1 MAMLKKWLLTSLMAV
16 TLVFVSFANTVHITF
31 AEGNTAKLAIIGESQ
46 KGIMLCP
53 KEEQIKDGE
62 TALSLLQKVM
72 GDKVE
77 SETMSFGTYVKG
89 IDGLM
94 AGATSAWLYDVNDQS
109 AEVGADSY
117 KLKSGDVVVFRF
129 VSDWSNISQETLK
142 ETLDKFGT
150 CKTEEPDGGKP
161 EEPKSEGQD
170 DKTPDGK
177 NQGDQDGKTPDGKNQ
192 GDQDGKTPD
201 GKNQGDQDGKT
212 PDGKNQGDQD
222 GKTPDGKNQGD
233 QDGKTPDGKNQGDQ
247 DGKTPDGK
255 NQGDQDGKTLD
266 GENQGDQDSKKPEQP
281 KQENVQIP
289 AKQLEEAISKTS
301 EKMLQDGIESDWVAV
316 ALSRSGKNVPIEAK
330 LNYVKSVTEK
340 VEKRIN
346 RFSATDLARTI
357 IMMNAMSADPKN
369 VGGHNLVQKLYESD
383 KVNSV
388 TGYAFALLAFDTK
401 KYEIP
406 VESKW
411 NRVALVEAL
420 LNNQHTDGGWTYNS
434 SGSKDSASSVDVTG
448 MVLSALAPYQER
460 SDVKPAIQK
469 AVAYLYNEQLKNGGF
484 SADGQENS
492 NSTAQAIIG
501 LSLVK
506 DVDQNRLHK
515 AMQNLLS
522 YQLSNGEFKWL
533 PSDQNGN
540 GMATEQALLALLQ
553 FKEMGKSI
561 YDWSNVDAGNVIKPK
576 PIEEP
581 EKVVEPENN
590 VVEKEVTEEPKEQ
603 KQVQQETKDENLKV
617 VVDNEPVKNKKI
629 GNGNSLPKTGASSH
643 GAATEV
649 GMGVLCIAS
658 AYVLWRRK
666 AA

>member
-77 SETMSFGTYVKG
+77 AETMSFGTYVKG

-94 AGATSAWLYDVNDQS
+94 AGATSGWLYDVNDKS

-129 VSDWSNISQETLK
+129 VSDWNNMSQETLQQ
-142 ETLDKFGT
+142 TLDKFGT
-150 CKTEEPDGGKP
+150 CKTVEEPKTDDPKQEKP
-161 EEPKSEGQD
+161 EEPKTD
-170 DKTPDGK
+170 DPKQEKPEEPKTDDPK
-177 NQGDQDGKTPDGKNQ
+177 QEKPEEPKTDDPKQ
-192 GDQDGKTPD
+192 EKPEEPKTDDP
-201 GKNQGDQDGKT
+201 KQ
-212 PDGKNQGDQD
+212 
-222 GKTPDGKNQGD
+222 
-233 QDGKTPDGKNQGDQ
+233 
-247 DGKTPDGK
+247 
-255 NQGDQDGKTLD
+255 
-266 GENQGDQDSKKPEQP
+266 EKPEQP
-281 KQENVQIP
+281 KQENIQIP
-289 AKQLEEAISKTS
+289 VAQVNDAISKTS
-301 EKMLQDGIESDWVAV
+301 EKMLQDGIESDWVALG
-316 ALSRSGKNVPIEAK
+316 LSRSGKNIPIEAK
-330 LNYVKSVTEK
+330 LNYVKAVTEK
-340 VEKRIN
+340 VEKRVN

-357 IMMNAMSADPKN
+357 IMMNAMNADPKM
-369 VGGHNLVQKLYESD
+369 VGEHNLVQKLYESD

-388 TGYAFALLAFDTK
+388 TGYTFALLAFDTK

-406 VESKW
+406 VDSKW
-411 NRVALVEAL
+411 NRVALVDAL
-420 LNNQHTDGGWTYNS
+420 LNAQHTDGGWTYDS
-434 SGSKDSASSVDVTG
+434 ASSKDSASSVDVTG
-448 MVLSALAPYQER
+448 MVLSALAPYQDR
-460 SDVKPAIQK
+460 ADVKPAVQK
-469 AVAYLYNEQLKNGGF
+469 AVAYLYNEQLENGGF

-492 NSTAQAIIG
+492 NSAAQAIIG

-515 AMQNLLS
+515 AVQNLLS
-522 YQLSNGEFKWL
+522 YQLPNGEFKWL
-533 PSDQNGN
+533 PGDQTGS

-553 FKEMGKSI
+553 FRDLGKSI
-561 YDWSNVDAGNVIKPK
+561 YDWSTESVTEINPKPNVDSENV
-576 PIEEP
+576 
-581 EKVVEPENN
+581 
-590 VVEKEVTEEPKEQ
+590 VVEKEVTEQPEEQ
-603 KQVQQETKDENLKV
+603 KQVQQETKDDTLKV
-617 VVDNEPVKNKKI
+617 VVDNELVKNKKS
-629 GNGNSLPKTGASSH
+629 GNGSTLPKTGASSH
-643 GAATEV
+643 SAATEV

>member
-77 SETMSFGTYVKG
+77 SETMSFGTYVKE

-94 AGATSAWLYDVNDQS
+94 AGATSAWLYDVNDKS

-150 CKTEEPDGGKP
+150 CKTEEPNGGKP
-161 EEPKSEGQD
+161 EEPKTD
-170 DKTPDGK
+170 DPKQEKPEEPKTDDPKQEKPEEPKTNDPKQEKPEEPKTDGSKQEKPDGT
-177 NQGDQDGKTPDGKNQ
+177 KTND
-192 GDQDGKTPD
+192 
-201 GKNQGDQDGKT
+201 
-212 PDGKNQGDQD
+212 
-222 GKTPDGKNQGD
+222 
-233 QDGKTPDGKNQGDQ
+233 
-247 DGKTPDGK
+247 
-255 NQGDQDGKTLD
+255 
-266 GENQGDQDSKKPEQP
+266 EKPEQP
-281 KQENVQIP
+281 KQENIQNP
-289 AKQLEEAISKTS
+289 SAQLNEAISKTS
-301 EKMLQDGIESDWVAV
+301 DKMLQDGIESDWVAV

-469 AVAYLYNEQLKNGGF
+469 AVAYLYNEQLQNGGF

-590 VVEKEVTEEPKEQ
+590 VVEKEVIEEPKEQ

-643 GAATEV
+643 SAATEV

>member
-77 SETMSFGTYVKG
+77 AETMSFGTYVKG

-94 AGATSAWLYDVNDQS
+94 AGATSGWLYDVNDKS

-129 VSDWSNISQETLK
+129 VSDWNNMSQETLQQ
-142 ETLDKFGT
+142 TLDKFGT
-150 CKTEEPDGGKP
+150 CKTVEEPKTDDPKQEKP
-161 EEPKSEGQD
+161 EEPKTD
-170 DKTPDGK
+170 DPKQEKPEEPKTDDPK
-177 NQGDQDGKTPDGKNQ
+177 QEKPEEPKTDDPKQ
-192 GDQDGKTPD
+192 
-201 GKNQGDQDGKT
+201 
-212 PDGKNQGDQD
+212 
-222 GKTPDGKNQGD
+222 
-233 QDGKTPDGKNQGDQ
+233 
-247 DGKTPDGK
+247 
-255 NQGDQDGKTLD
+255 
-266 GENQGDQDSKKPEQP
+266 EKPEQP
-281 KQENVQIP
+281 KQENIQIP
-289 AKQLEEAISKTS
+289 VAQVNDAISKTS
-301 EKMLQDGIESDWVAV
+301 EKMLQDGIESDWVALG
-316 ALSRSGKNVPIEAK
+316 LSRSGKNIPIEAK
-330 LNYVKSVTEK
+330 LNYVKTVTEK
-340 VEKRIN
+340 VEKRVN

-357 IMMNAMSADPKN
+357 IMMNAMNADPKM
-369 VGGHNLVQKLYESD
+369 VGEHNLVQKLYESD

-388 TGYAFALLAFDTK
+388 TGYTFALLAFDTK

-406 VESKW
+406 VDSKW
-411 NRVALVEAL
+411 NRVALVDAL
-420 LNNQHTDGGWTYNS
+420 LNAQHTDGGWTYDS
-434 SGSKDSASSVDVTG
+434 ASSKDSASSVDVTG
-448 MVLSALAPYQER
+448 MVLSALAPYQDR
-460 SDVKPAIQK
+460 ADVKPAVQK
-469 AVAYLYNEQLKNGGF
+469 AVAYLYNEQLENGGF

-492 NSTAQAIIG
+492 NSAAQAIIG

-515 AMQNLLS
+515 AVQNLLS
-522 YQLSNGEFKWL
+522 YQLPNGEFKWL
-533 PSDQNGN
+533 PGDQTGS

-553 FKEMGKSI
+553 FRDLGKSI
-561 YDWSNVDAGNVIKPK
+561 YDWSTESVTEINPKPNVDSENV
-576 PIEEP
+576 
-581 EKVVEPENN
+581 
-590 VVEKEVTEEPKEQ
+590 VVEKEVTEQPEEQ
-603 KQVQQETKDENLKV
+603 KQVQQETKDDTLKV
-617 VVDNEPVKNKKI
+617 VVDNEPVKNKKS
-629 GNGNSLPKTGASSH
+629 GNGSTLPKTGASSH
-643 GAATEV
+643 SAATEV

>member
-31 AEGNTAKLAIIGESQ
+31 AEENTAKLAIIGESQ

-94 AGATSAWLYDVNDQS
+94 AGATSGWTYDVNDTS
-109 AEVGADSY
+109 AQVGADSY
-117 KLKSGDVVVFRF
+117 KLESGDVVVFRF
-129 VSDWSNISQETLK
+129 VSDWSNMSQETLK

-150 CKTEEPDGGKP
+150 CKTEEPKTDDPKQEKP
-161 EEPKSEGQD
+161 EEPKTD
-170 DKTPDGK
+170 DPKQEKPEQPKTDNPKQEKPEEPKTDGSK
-177 NQGDQDGKTPDGKNQ
+177 QEKTDGTKTND
-192 GDQDGKTPD
+192 
-201 GKNQGDQDGKT
+201 
-212 PDGKNQGDQD
+212 
-222 GKTPDGKNQGD
+222 
-233 QDGKTPDGKNQGDQ
+233 
-247 DGKTPDGK
+247 
-255 NQGDQDGKTLD
+255 
-266 GENQGDQDSKKPEQP
+266 EKPEQP
-281 KQENVQIP
+281 KQENIQDP
-289 AKQLEEAISKTS
+289 SAQLNEAISKTS
-301 EKMLQDGIESDWVAV
+301 DKMLQDGIESDWVAV

-469 AVAYLYNEQLKNGGF
+469 AVAYLYNEQLQNGGF

-561 YDWSNVDAGNVIKPK
+561 YDWSNVDDGNVIKPK

-581 EKVVEPENN
+581 EKVVEQENN
-590 VVEKEVTEEPKEQ
+590 VVEKEVIEEPKEQ

-643 GAATEV
+643 SAATEV
-649 GMGVLCIAS
+649 SMGVLCIAS

>member
-77 SETMSFGTYVKG
+77 SETMSFGTYVKE

-94 AGATSAWLYDVNDQS
+94 AGATSAWLYDVNDKS

-150 CKTEEPDGGKP
+150 CKTEEPNGGKP
-161 EEPKSEGQD
+161 EEPKTD
-170 DKTPDGK
+170 DPKQEKPEEPKTDDPKQEKPEEPKTNDPKQEKPEEPKTDGSKQEKPDGT
-177 NQGDQDGKTPDGKNQ
+177 KTND
-192 GDQDGKTPD
+192 
-201 GKNQGDQDGKT
+201 
-212 PDGKNQGDQD
+212 
-222 GKTPDGKNQGD
+222 
-233 QDGKTPDGKNQGDQ
+233 
-247 DGKTPDGK
+247 
-255 NQGDQDGKTLD
+255 
-266 GENQGDQDSKKPEQP
+266 EKPEQP
-281 KQENVQIP
+281 KQENIQNP
-289 AKQLEEAISKTS
+289 SAQLNEAISKTS
-301 EKMLQDGIESDWVAV
+301 DKMLQDGIESDWVAV

-469 AVAYLYNEQLKNGGF
+469 AVAYLYNEQLQNGGF

-590 VVEKEVTEEPKEQ
+590 VVEKEVIEEPKEQ

>member
-150 CKTEEPDGGKP
+150 CKTEEPKPEGENGKP
-161 EEPKSEGQD
+161 TVEPKPE
-170 DKTPDGK
+170 
-177 NQGDQDGKTPDGKNQ
+177 
-192 GDQDGKTPD
+192 
-201 GKNQGDQDGKT
+201 
-212 PDGKNQGDQD
+212 
-222 GKTPDGKNQGD
+222 
-233 QDGKTPDGKNQGDQ
+233 
-247 DGKTPDGK
+247 
-255 NQGDQDGKTLD
+255 
-266 GENQGDQDSKKPEQP
+266 GENGKPTVEPKPEGENGKPTVEPKPEGENGKKPEQP

-301 EKMLQDGIESDWVAV
+301 DKMLQDGIESDWVAV

-357 IMMNAMSADPKN
+357 IMMNAISADPKN

-469 AVAYLYNEQLKNGGF
+469 AVAYLYNEQLQNGGF

-561 YDWSNVDAGNVIKPK
+561 YDWSNVDAGDVIKPK

-581 EKVVEPENN
+581 EKVVETENN
-590 VVEKEVTEEPKEQ
+590 VVEKEVIEEPKEQ
-603 KQVQQETKDENLKV
+603 NQVQQETKDENLKV

-643 GAATEV
+643 SAATEV

>member
-16 TLVFVSFANTVHITF
+16 ILVFVSFANTVHITF
-31 AEGNTAKLAIIGESQ
+31 AEGNTAKLAIVGESQ
-46 KGIMLCP
+46 NGIMLCP

-77 SETMSFGTYVKG
+77 AETMSFGTYVKG

-94 AGATSAWLYDVNDQS
+94 AGATSGWLYDVNDKS

-129 VSDWSNISQETLK
+129 VSDWSNMSQETLQQ
-142 ETLDKFGT
+142 TLDKFGT
-150 CKTEEPDGGKP
+150 CKTVEEPKTDDPKQEKP
-161 EEPKSEGQD
+161 EEPKTD
-170 DKTPDGK
+170 DPK
-177 NQGDQDGKTPDGKNQ
+177 Q
-192 GDQDGKTPD
+192 
-201 GKNQGDQDGKT
+201 
-212 PDGKNQGDQD
+212 
-222 GKTPDGKNQGD
+222 
-233 QDGKTPDGKNQGDQ
+233 
-247 DGKTPDGK
+247 
-255 NQGDQDGKTLD
+255 
-266 GENQGDQDSKKPEQP
+266 EKPEEPKTDDPKQEKPEEPKTDDPKQEKPEEPKTDDPKQEKPEEPKTDDP
-281 KQENVQIP
+281 KQENPDGTKTPEKPKQENIQVP
-289 AKQLEEAISKTS
+289 AAQVNEAISKTS
-301 EKMLQDGIESDWVAV
+301 EKMLQDGIESDWVALG
-316 ALSRSGKNVPIEAK
+316 LSRSGKNVPIEAQ
-330 LNYVKSVTEK
+330 LNYVKAVTEK

-357 IMMNAMSADPKN
+357 IMMNAMSADPKK

-388 TGYAFALLAFDTK
+388 TGYTFALLAFDTN

-406 VESKW
+406 VEAKW
-411 NRVALVEAL
+411 NRVALVDAI
-420 LNNQHTDGGWTYNS
+420 LNTQHTDGGWTYTS

-448 MVLSALAPYQER
+448 MVLSALAPYQDR
-460 SDVKPAIQK
+460 SDVKPAVQK
-469 AVAYLYNEQLKNGGF
+469 AVAYLYTEQLKNGGF

-515 AMQNLLS
+515 AVQSLLS
-522 YQLSNGEFKWL
+522 YQLPNGEFKWL

-540 GMATEQALLALLQ
+540 GMATEQALLALVQ
-553 FKEMGKSI
+553 FKEIGKSI
-561 YDWSNVDAGNVIKPK
+561 YDWSNVGDDEVIKPK

-581 EKVVEPENN
+581 ENKVI
-590 VVEKEVTEEPKEQ
+590 EKEITEEPKEQ
-603 KQVQQETKDENLKV
+603 KQIQQETKDEDVKV
-617 VVDNEPVKNKKI
+617 VVDNKPVKNE
-629 GNGNSLPKTGASSH
+629 NMLPKTGASSH
-643 GAATEV
+643 STATEV

>member
-31 AEGNTAKLAIIGESQ
+31 AEENTAKLAIIGESQ

-94 AGATSAWLYDVNDQS
+94 AGATSAWLYDVNDKS

-150 CKTEEPDGGKP
+150 CKTEEPNGGKT
-161 EEPKSEGQD
+161 EEPEPEGENGKPTVDPKPEDENGKPTVDPKPEGENGKPTVDPKPEGENGKPTVDPKPEGQD
-170 DKTPDGK
+170 DK
-177 NQGDQDGKTPDGKNQ
+177 KT
-192 GDQDGKTPD
+192 
-201 GKNQGDQDGKT
+201 
-212 PDGKNQGDQD
+212 
-222 GKTPDGKNQGD
+222 
-233 QDGKTPDGKNQGDQ
+233 
-247 DGKTPDGK
+247 
-255 NQGDQDGKTLD
+255 
-266 GENQGDQDSKKPEQP
+266 EQP
-281 KQENVQIP
+281 QHENIQVP
-289 AKQLEEAISKTS
+289 SAQLNEAISKTS
-301 EKMLQDGIESDWVAV
+301 DKMLQDGIESDWVAV

-346 RFSATDLARTI
+346 RFSAKDLARTI

-469 AVAYLYNEQLKNGGF
+469 AVAYLYNEQLQNGGF

-561 YDWSNVDAGNVIKPK
+561 YDWSNVDAGDVIKPK

-603 KQVQQETKDENLKV
+603 DQVQQETKDENLKV

-643 GAATEV
+643 SAATEV

>member
-170 DKTPDGK
+170 D
-177 NQGDQDGKTPDGKNQ
+177 
-192 GDQDGKTPD
+192 
-201 GKNQGDQDGKT
+201 
-212 PDGKNQGDQD
+212 
-222 GKTPDGKNQGD
+222 KTPDGKNQGD

>member
-31 AEGNTAKLAIIGESQ
+31 AEENTAKLAIIGESQ

-94 AGATSAWLYDVNDQS
+94 AGATSAWLYDVNDKS

-150 CKTEEPDGGKP
+150 CKTEEPNGGKT
-161 EEPKSEGQD
+161 EEPKSKGQD
-170 DKTPDGK
+170 GKTPDEK
-177 NQGDQDGKTPDGKNQ
+177 NQGDQDGKTPDE
-192 GDQDGKTPD
+192 
-201 GKNQGDQDGKT
+201 
-212 PDGKNQGDQD
+212 
-222 GKTPDGKNQGD
+222 
-233 QDGKTPDGKNQGDQ
+233 
-247 DGKTPDGK
+247 K

-266 GENQGDQDSKKPEQP
+266 GKNQGDQDDKTLDGKNQGDQDGKKPEQP
-281 KQENVQIP
+281 QQENIQVP
-289 AKQLEEAISKTS
+289 SAQLNEAISKTS
-301 EKMLQDGIESDWVAV
+301 DKMLQDGIESDWVAV

-469 AVAYLYNEQLKNGGF
+469 AVAYLYNEQLQNGGF

-561 YDWSNVDAGNVIKPK
+561 YDWSNVDAGDVIKPK

-643 GAATEV
+643 SPATEV

>member
-170 DKTPDGK
+170 D
-177 NQGDQDGKTPDGKNQ
+177 
-192 GDQDGKTPD
+192 
-201 GKNQGDQDGKT
+201 KT

-469 AVAYLYNEQLKNGGF
+469 AVAYLYNEQLQNGGF

-506 DVDQNRLHK
+506 DVDQNRLHE

-576 PIEEP
+576 PIEDP

>member
-94 AGATSAWLYDVNDQS
+94 AGATSGWTYDVNDTS
-109 AEVGADSY
+109 AQVGADSY
-117 KLKSGDVVVFRF
+117 KLESGDVVVFRF
-129 VSDWSNISQETLK
+129 VSDWSNMSQETLK

-150 CKTEEPDGGKP
+150 CKTEEPKP
-161 EEPKSEGQD
+161 EG
-170 DKTPDGK
+170 
-177 NQGDQDGKTPDGKNQ
+177 QDGKTPDGKNQ

-222 GKTPDGKNQGD
+222 GEKPDGKNQGDQDSKTPDEKNQGD
-233 QDGKTPDGKNQGDQ
+233 QDGKTPDGK
-247 DGKTPDGK
+247 
-255 NQGDQDGKTLD
+255 
-266 GENQGDQDSKKPEQP
+266 KPEQP
-281 KQENVQIP
+281 QQENIQVP
-289 AKQLEEAISKTS
+289 SAQLNEAISKTS
-301 EKMLQDGIESDWVAV
+301 DKMLQDGIESDWVAV

-469 AVAYLYNEQLKNGGF
+469 AVAYLYNEQLQNGGF

-561 YDWSNVDAGNVIKPK
+561 YDWSNVDAGDVIKPK

-603 KQVQQETKDENLKV
+603 NQVQQETKDENLKV

-643 GAATEV
+643 SAATEV

>member
-150 CKTEEPDGGKP
+150 CKTEEPKPEGENGKP
-161 EEPKSEGQD
+161 TVEPKPE
-170 DKTPDGK
+170 
-177 NQGDQDGKTPDGKNQ
+177 
-192 GDQDGKTPD
+192 
-201 GKNQGDQDGKT
+201 
-212 PDGKNQGDQD
+212 
-222 GKTPDGKNQGD
+222 
-233 QDGKTPDGKNQGDQ
+233 
-247 DGKTPDGK
+247 
-255 NQGDQDGKTLD
+255 
-266 GENQGDQDSKKPEQP
+266 GENGKPTVEPKPEGENGKPTVEPKPEGENGKPTVEPKPEGENGKPTVEPKPEGENGKKPEQP

-301 EKMLQDGIESDWVAV
+301 DKMLQDGIESDWVAV

-340 VEKRIN
+340 VEKRSN

-469 AVAYLYNEQLKNGGF
+469 AVAYLYNEQLQNGGF

-561 YDWSNVDAGNVIKPK
+561 YDWSNVDAGDVIKPK

-603 KQVQQETKDENLKV
+603 NQVQQETKDENLKV

-643 GAATEV
+643 SAATEV

-666 AA
+666 VA

>member
-94 AGATSAWLYDVNDQS
+94 AGATSAWLYDVNDKS

-150 CKTEEPDGGKP
+150 CKTEEPKPEGENGKP
-161 EEPKSEGQD
+161 TVEPKPE
-170 DKTPDGK
+170 
-177 NQGDQDGKTPDGKNQ
+177 
-192 GDQDGKTPD
+192 
-201 GKNQGDQDGKT
+201 
-212 PDGKNQGDQD
+212 
-222 GKTPDGKNQGD
+222 
-233 QDGKTPDGKNQGDQ
+233 
-247 DGKTPDGK
+247 
-255 NQGDQDGKTLD
+255 
-266 GENQGDQDSKKPEQP
+266 GENGKPTVEPKPEGENGKPKVDPKPEGENGKKPEQP

-301 EKMLQDGIESDWVAV
+301 DKMLQDGIESDWVAV

-469 AVAYLYNEQLKNGGF
+469 AVAYLYNEQLQNGGF

-540 GMATEQALLALLQ
+540 GMPTEQALLALLQ

-561 YDWSNVDAGNVIKPK
+561 YDWSNVDAGDVIKPK

-643 GAATEV
+643 SAATEV

>member
-77 SETMSFGTYVKG
+77 AETMSFGTYVKG

-94 AGATSAWLYDVNDQS
+94 AGATSGWLYDVNDQS

-129 VSDWSNISQETLK
+129 VSDWNNMSQETLQQ
-142 ETLDKFGT
+142 TLDKFGT
-150 CKTEEPDGGKP
+150 CKTVEEPKTDDPKQEKP
-161 EEPKSEGQD
+161 EEPKTD
-170 DKTPDGK
+170 DPKQEKPEEPKTD
-177 NQGDQDGKTPDGKNQ
+177 
-192 GDQDGKTPD
+192 
-201 GKNQGDQDGKT
+201 
-212 PDGKNQGDQD
+212 
-222 GKTPDGKNQGD
+222 
-233 QDGKTPDGKNQGDQ
+233 
-247 DGKTPDGK
+247 
-255 NQGDQDGKTLD
+255 
-266 GENQGDQDSKKPEQP
+266 DSKQEKPEEPKTDDPKQEKPEEPKTDDLKQEKPEQP
-281 KQENVQIP
+281 KQENIQVP
-289 AKQLEEAISKTS
+289 AAQVNDAISKTS
-301 EKMLQDGIESDWVAV
+301 EKMLQDGIESDWVALG
-316 ALSRSGKNVPIEAK
+316 LSRSGKDIPIEAK
-330 LNYVKSVTEK
+330 LNYVKAVTEK
-340 VEKRIN
+340 VEKRVN

-357 IMMNAMSADPKN
+357 IMMNAMNADPKM
-369 VGGHNLVQKLYESD
+369 VGEHNLVQKLYESD

-388 TGYAFALLAFDTK
+388 TGYTFALLAFDTK

-406 VESKW
+406 VDSKW
-411 NRVALVEAL
+411 NRVALVDAL
-420 LNNQHTDGGWTYNS
+420 LNAQHTDGGWTYDS
-434 SGSKDSASSVDVTG
+434 ASSKDSASSVDVTG
-448 MVLSALAPYQER
+448 MVLSALAPYQDR
-460 SDVKPAIQK
+460 ADVKSAVQK
-469 AVAYLYNEQLKNGGF
+469 AVAYLYNEQLENGGF

-492 NSTAQAIIG
+492 NSVAQAIIG

-522 YQLSNGEFKWL
+522 YQLPNGEFKWL
-533 PSDQNGN
+533 PGDQNGS

-553 FKEMGKSI
+553 FKDLGKSI
-561 YDWSNVDAGNVIKPK
+561 YDWSTESVTEINPKPNVDSENV
-576 PIEEP
+576 
-581 EKVVEPENN
+581 
-590 VVEKEVTEEPKEQ
+590 VVEKEVTEQPEEQ
-603 KQVQQETKDENLKV
+603 KQVQQETKGDTLKV
-617 VVDNEPVKNKKI
+617 VVDNEPVKNKKS
-629 GNGNSLPKTGASSH
+629 GNGSTLPKTGASSH
-643 GAATEV
+643 SAATEV

>member
-94 AGATSAWLYDVNDQS
+94 AGATSAWLYDVNDKS

-150 CKTEEPDGGKP
+150 CKPEEPNGGKPEEPNGGKP
-161 EEPKSEGQD
+161 EEPKTD
-170 DKTPDGK
+170 DPKQEKPEEPKTDDPKQEKPEEPKTNDPKQEKPEEPKTDGSKQEKPDGT
-177 NQGDQDGKTPDGKNQ
+177 KTND
-192 GDQDGKTPD
+192 
-201 GKNQGDQDGKT
+201 
-212 PDGKNQGDQD
+212 
-222 GKTPDGKNQGD
+222 
-233 QDGKTPDGKNQGDQ
+233 
-247 DGKTPDGK
+247 
-255 NQGDQDGKTLD
+255 
-266 GENQGDQDSKKPEQP
+266 EKPEQP
-281 KQENVQIP
+281 KQENIQDP
-289 AKQLEEAISKTS
+289 SAQLNEAISKTS
-301 EKMLQDGIESDWVAV
+301 DKMLQDGIESDWVAV

-469 AVAYLYNEQLKNGGF
+469 AVAYLYNEQLQNGGF

-643 GAATEV
+643 SAATEV

>member
-31 AEGNTAKLAIIGESQ
+31 AEENTAKLAIIGESQ

-94 AGATSAWLYDVNDQS
+94 AGATSAWLYDVNDKS

-150 CKTEEPDGGKP
+150 CKTEEPNGGKT
-161 EEPKSEGQD
+161 EEPKPEGQD
-170 DKTPDGK
+170 DKMPDEKNQGDQDGKTPDEK

-192 GDQDGKTPD
+192 GDQDDKTLD
-201 GKNQGDQDGKT
+201 GKNQGDQDDKT
-212 PDGKNQGDQD
+212 LDGKNQGEQD
-222 GKTPDGKNQGD
+222 G
-233 QDGKTPDGKNQGDQ
+233 
-247 DGKTPDGK
+247 
-255 NQGDQDGKTLD
+255 
-266 GENQGDQDSKKPEQP
+266 KKPEQP
-281 KQENVQIP
+281 QQENIQDP
-289 AKQLEEAISKTS
+289 SAQLNEAISKTS
-301 EKMLQDGIESDWVAV
+301 DKMLQDGIESDWVAV

-469 AVAYLYNEQLKNGGF
+469 AVAYLYNEQLQNGGF

-561 YDWSNVDAGNVIKPK
+561 YDWSNVDAGDVIKPK
-576 PIEEP
+576 PVEEP

-590 VVEKEVTEEPKEQ
+590 VVEKEVIEEPKEQ
-603 KQVQQETKDENLKV
+603 KQVQQETKAENLKV
-617 VVDNEPVKNKKI
+617 VVDNEPVKDKKI

-643 GAATEV
+643 SAATEV

>member
-31 AEGNTAKLAIIGESQ
+31 AEENTAKLAIIGESQ

-94 AGATSAWLYDVNDQS
+94 AGATSGWTYDVNDTS
-109 AEVGADSY
+109 AQVGADSY
-117 KLKSGDVVVFRF
+117 KLESGDVVVFRF
-129 VSDWSNISQETLK
+129 VSDWSNMSQETLK

-150 CKTEEPDGGKP
+150 CKTEEPKPEGENGKP
-161 EEPKSEGQD
+161 TVEPKPE
-170 DKTPDGK
+170 
-177 NQGDQDGKTPDGKNQ
+177 
-192 GDQDGKTPD
+192 
-201 GKNQGDQDGKT
+201 
-212 PDGKNQGDQD
+212 
-222 GKTPDGKNQGD
+222 
-233 QDGKTPDGKNQGDQ
+233 
-247 DGKTPDGK
+247 
-255 NQGDQDGKTLD
+255 
-266 GENQGDQDSKKPEQP
+266 GENGKPTVEPKPEGENGKPTVEPKPEGENGKPTVEPKPEGENGKKTEQP
-281 KQENVQIP
+281 KQENIQVP
-289 AKQLEEAISKTS
+289 SAQLNEAISKTS
-301 EKMLQDGIESDWVAV
+301 DKMLQDGIESDWVAV

-469 AVAYLYNEQLKNGGF
+469 AVAYLYNEQLQNGGF

-561 YDWSNVDAGNVIKPK
+561 YDWSNVDAGDVIKPK

-643 GAATEV
+643 SAATEV

>member
-1 MAMLKKWLLTSLMAV
+1 VNSSKGGNFGMAMLKKWLLTSLMAV
-16 TLVFVSFANTVHITF
+16 ILVFVSFANTVHITF
-31 AEGNTAKLAIIGESQ
+31 AEGNTAKLAIVGESQ
-46 KGIMLCP
+46 NGIMLCP

-77 SETMSFGTYVKG
+77 AETMSFGTYVKG

-94 AGATSAWLYDVNDQS
+94 AGATSGWLYDVNDKS

-129 VSDWSNISQETLK
+129 VSDWSNMSQETLQQ
-142 ETLDKFGT
+142 TLDKFGT
-150 CKTEEPDGGKP
+150 CKTVEEPKTDDPKQEKP
-161 EEPKSEGQD
+161 EEPKTD
-170 DKTPDGK
+170 DPKQEKPEEPKTDDPKQEKPEEPKTDDPKQENPDGT
-177 NQGDQDGKTPDGKNQ
+177 KT
-192 GDQDGKTPD
+192 
-201 GKNQGDQDGKT
+201 
-212 PDGKNQGDQD
+212 
-222 GKTPDGKNQGD
+222 
-233 QDGKTPDGKNQGDQ
+233 
-247 DGKTPDGK
+247 
-255 NQGDQDGKTLD
+255 
-266 GENQGDQDSKKPEQP
+266 PEQP
-281 KQENVQIP
+281 KQENIQVP
-289 AKQLEEAISKTS
+289 AAQVKEAISKTS
-301 EKMLQDGIESDWVAV
+301 EKMLQDGIESDWVALG
-316 ALSRSGKNVPIEAK
+316 LSRSGKNVPIEAQ
-330 LNYVKSVTEK
+330 LNYVKAVTEK

-357 IMMNAMSADPKN
+357 IMMNAMSADPKK

-388 TGYAFALLAFDTK
+388 TGYTFALLAFDTN

-406 VESKW
+406 VEAKW
-411 NRVALVEAL
+411 NRVALVDAI
-420 LNNQHTDGGWTYNS
+420 LNTQHTDGGWTYTS

-448 MVLSALAPYQER
+448 MVLSALAPYQDR
-460 SDVKPAIQK
+460 SDVKPAVQK

-515 AMQNLLS
+515 AVQSLLS
-522 YQLSNGEFKWL
+522 YQLPNGEFKWL

-540 GMATEQALLALLQ
+540 GMATEQALLALVQ
-553 FKEMGKSI
+553 FKEIGKSI
-561 YDWSNVDAGNVIKPK
+561 YDWSNVGDDEVIKPK

-581 EKVVEPENN
+581 ENKVI
-590 VVEKEVTEEPKEQ
+590 EKEITEEPKEQ
-603 KQVQQETKDENLKV
+603 KQIQQETKDEDVKV
-617 VVDNEPVKNKKI
+617 VIDNKPVKNE
-629 GNGNSLPKTGASSH
+629 NMLPKTGASSH
-643 GAATEV
+643 STATEV

>member
-31 AEGNTAKLAIIGESQ
+31 AEENTAKLAIIGESQ

-94 AGATSAWLYDVNDQS
+94 AGATSAWLYDVNDKS

-150 CKTEEPDGGKP
+150 CKTEEPNGGKT
-161 EEPKSEGQD
+161 EEPEPEGENGKPTVDPKPEDENGKPTVDPKPEGENGKPTVDPKPEGENGKPTVDPKPEGQD
-170 DKTPDGK
+170 D
-177 NQGDQDGKTPDGKNQ
+177 
-192 GDQDGKTPD
+192 
-201 GKNQGDQDGKT
+201 
-212 PDGKNQGDQD
+212 
-222 GKTPDGKNQGD
+222 
-233 QDGKTPDGKNQGDQ
+233 
-247 DGKTPDGK
+247 
-255 NQGDQDGKTLD
+255 
-266 GENQGDQDSKKPEQP
+266 KKPEQP
-281 KQENVQIP
+281 KQENIQDP
-289 AKQLEEAISKTS
+289 SAQLNEAISKTS
-301 EKMLQDGIESDWVAV
+301 DKMLQDGIESDWVAV

-469 AVAYLYNEQLKNGGF
+469 AVAYLYNEQLQNGGF

-590 VVEKEVTEEPKEQ
+590 VVEKEVIEEPKEQ

-629 GNGNSLPKTGASSH
+629 GNDNSLPKTGASSH
-643 GAATEV
+643 SAATEV

>member
-31 AEGNTAKLAIIGESQ
+31 AEENTAKLAIIGESQ

-94 AGATSAWLYDVNDQS
+94 AGATSAWLYDVNDKS
-109 AEVGADSY
+109 AEVGVDSY

-150 CKTEEPDGGKP
+150 CKTEEPNGGKT
-161 EEPKSEGQD
+161 EEPKSKGQD
-170 DKTPDGK
+170 GKTPDEK
-177 NQGDQDGKTPDGKNQ
+177 NQGDQDGKTPDEKNQGDQDDKTLDGKNQ
-192 GDQDGKTPD
+192 GDQDDKTLDGKNQGDQDDKTLD
-201 GKNQGDQDGKT
+201 GKNQGDQDGK
-212 PDGKNQGDQD
+212 
-222 GKTPDGKNQGD
+222 
-233 QDGKTPDGKNQGDQ
+233 
-247 DGKTPDGK
+247 
-255 NQGDQDGKTLD
+255 
-266 GENQGDQDSKKPEQP
+266 KPEQP
-281 KQENVQIP
+281 QQENIQVP
-289 AKQLEEAISKTS
+289 SAQLNEAISKTS
-301 EKMLQDGIESDWVAV
+301 DKMLQDGIESDWVAV

-469 AVAYLYNEQLKNGGF
+469 AVAYLYNEQLQNGGF

-561 YDWSNVDAGNVIKPK
+561 YDWSNVDAGDVIKPK

-643 GAATEV
+643 SPATEV

>member
-31 AEGNTAKLAIIGESQ
+31 AEENTAKLAIIGESQ

-94 AGATSAWLYDVNDQS
+94 AGATSAWLYDVNDKS

-150 CKTEEPDGGKP
+150 CKPEEPKTDDPKQEKP
-161 EEPKSEGQD
+161 EEPKTD
-170 DKTPDGK
+170 DPKQEKPEEPKTDDPKQEKPEEPKTNDPKQEKPEEPKTDGSKQEKPDGT
-177 NQGDQDGKTPDGKNQ
+177 KTND
-192 GDQDGKTPD
+192 
-201 GKNQGDQDGKT
+201 
-212 PDGKNQGDQD
+212 
-222 GKTPDGKNQGD
+222 
-233 QDGKTPDGKNQGDQ
+233 
-247 DGKTPDGK
+247 
-255 NQGDQDGKTLD
+255 
-266 GENQGDQDSKKPEQP
+266 EKPEQP
-281 KQENVQIP
+281 KQENIQDP
-289 AKQLEEAISKTS
+289 SAQLNEAISKTS
-301 EKMLQDGIESDWVAV
+301 DKMLQDGIESDWVAV

-469 AVAYLYNEQLKNGGF
+469 AVAYLYNEQLQNGGF

-561 YDWSNVDAGNVIKPK
+561 YDWSNVDAGDVIKPK

-643 GAATEV
+643 SPATEV

>member
-16 TLVFVSFANTVHITF
+16 TLVFVSFVNTVHITF
-31 AEGNTAKLAIIGESQ
+31 AEENTAKLAIIGESQ

-94 AGATSAWLYDVNDQS
+94 AGATSGWTYDVNDTS
-109 AEVGADSY
+109 AQVGADSY
-117 KLKSGDVVVFRF
+117 KLESGDVVVFRF
-129 VSDWSNISQETLK
+129 VSDWSNMSQETLK

-150 CKTEEPDGGKP
+150 CKTEEPNGGKT

-192 GDQDGKTPD
+192 GDQDGEKPD

-212 PDGKNQGDQD
+212 PDEKNQGDQD
-222 GKTPDGKNQGD
+222 GKTPDGK
-233 QDGKTPDGKNQGDQ
+233 
-247 DGKTPDGK
+247 
-255 NQGDQDGKTLD
+255 
-266 GENQGDQDSKKPEQP
+266 KPEQP
-281 KQENVQIP
+281 QQENIQVP
-289 AKQLEEAISKTS
+289 SAQLNEAISKTS
-301 EKMLQDGIESDWVAV
+301 DKMLQDGIESDWVAV

-469 AVAYLYNEQLKNGGF
+469 AVAYLYNEQLQNGGF

-515 AMQNLLS
+515 AIQNLLS

-561 YDWSNVDAGNVIKPK
+561 YDWSNVDVGDVIKPK

-603 KQVQQETKDENLKV
+603 DQVQQETKDENLKV

-643 GAATEV
+643 SAATEV

>member
-16 TLVFVSFANTVHITF
+16 ILVFVSFANTVHITF
-31 AEGNTAKLAIIGESQ
+31 AEGNTAKLAIVGESQ
-46 KGIMLCP
+46 NGIMLCP

-77 SETMSFGTYVKG
+77 AETMSFGTYVKG

-94 AGATSAWLYDVNDQS
+94 AGATSGWLYDVNDKS

-129 VSDWSNISQETLK
+129 VSDWSNMSQETLQQ
-142 ETLDKFGT
+142 TLDKFGT
-150 CKTEEPDGGKP
+150 CKTVEEPKTDDPKQEKP
-161 EEPKSEGQD
+161 EEPKTD
-170 DKTPDGK
+170 DPKQEKPEEPKTDDPKQEKPEEPKTDDPKQENPDGT
-177 NQGDQDGKTPDGKNQ
+177 KT
-192 GDQDGKTPD
+192 
-201 GKNQGDQDGKT
+201 
-212 PDGKNQGDQD
+212 
-222 GKTPDGKNQGD
+222 
-233 QDGKTPDGKNQGDQ
+233 
-247 DGKTPDGK
+247 
-255 NQGDQDGKTLD
+255 
-266 GENQGDQDSKKPEQP
+266 PEQP
-281 KQENVQIP
+281 KQENIQVP
-289 AKQLEEAISKTS
+289 AAQVNEAISKTS
-301 EKMLQDGIESDWVAV
+301 EKMLQDGIESDWVALG
-316 ALSRSGKNVPIEAK
+316 LSRSGKNVPIEAQ
-330 LNYVKSVTEK
+330 LNYVKAVTEK

-357 IMMNAMSADPKN
+357 IMMNAMSADPKK

-388 TGYAFALLAFDTK
+388 TGYTFALLAFDTN

-406 VESKW
+406 VEAKW
-411 NRVALVEAL
+411 NRVALVDAI
-420 LNNQHTDGGWTYNS
+420 LNTQHTDGGWTYTS

-448 MVLSALAPYQER
+448 MVLSALAPYQDR
-460 SDVKPAIQK
+460 SDVKPAVQK
-469 AVAYLYNEQLKNGGF
+469 AVAYLYTEQLKNGGF

-515 AMQNLLS
+515 AVQSLLS
-522 YQLSNGEFKWL
+522 YQLPNGEFKWL

-540 GMATEQALLALLQ
+540 GMATEQALLALVQ
-553 FKEMGKSI
+553 FKEIGKSI
-561 YDWSNVDAGNVIKPK
+561 YDWSNVGDDEVIKPK

-581 EKVVEPENN
+581 ENKVI
-590 VVEKEVTEEPKEQ
+590 EKEITEEPKEQ
-603 KQVQQETKDENLKV
+603 KQIQQETKDEDVKA
-617 VVDNEPVKNKKI
+617 VVDNKPVKNE
-629 GNGNSLPKTGASSH
+629 NMLPKTGASSH
-643 GAATEV
+643 STATEV

>member
-31 AEGNTAKLAIIGESQ
+31 AEENTAKLAIIGESQ

-94 AGATSAWLYDVNDQS
+94 AGDTSAWLYDVNDKS

-150 CKTEEPDGGKP
+150 CKTEEPKTDDPKQEKP
-161 EEPKSEGQD
+161 EEPKTD
-170 DKTPDGK
+170 DPKQEKPEEPKTDDPK
-177 NQGDQDGKTPDGKNQ
+177 QEKPEEPKTDDPR
-192 GDQDGKTPD
+192 
-201 GKNQGDQDGKT
+201 
-212 PDGKNQGDQD
+212 
-222 GKTPDGKNQGD
+222 
-233 QDGKTPDGKNQGDQ
+233 
-247 DGKTPDGK
+247 
-255 NQGDQDGKTLD
+255 
-266 GENQGDQDSKKPEQP
+266 PEQP
-281 KQENVQIP
+281 KQENIQDP
-289 AKQLEEAISKTS
+289 SAQLNEAISKTS
-301 EKMLQDGIESDWVAV
+301 DKMLQDGIESDWVAV

-469 AVAYLYNEQLKNGGF
+469 AVAYLYNEQLQNGGF

-561 YDWSNVDAGNVIKPK
+561 YDWSNVDAGDVIKPK

-603 KQVQQETKDENLKV
+603 NQVQQETKDENLKV

-643 GAATEV
+643 SAATEV

>member
-94 AGATSAWLYDVNDQS
+94 AGATSAWLYDVNDKS

-150 CKTEEPDGGKP
+150 CKPEEPNGGKP
-161 EEPKSEGQD
+161 EEPKTD
-170 DKTPDGK
+170 DPKQEKPEEPKTDGSKQEKPDGT
-177 NQGDQDGKTPDGKNQ
+177 KTND
-192 GDQDGKTPD
+192 
-201 GKNQGDQDGKT
+201 
-212 PDGKNQGDQD
+212 
-222 GKTPDGKNQGD
+222 
-233 QDGKTPDGKNQGDQ
+233 
-247 DGKTPDGK
+247 
-255 NQGDQDGKTLD
+255 
-266 GENQGDQDSKKPEQP
+266 EKPEQP
-281 KQENVQIP
+281 KQENIQDP
-289 AKQLEEAISKTS
+289 SAQLNEAISKTS
-301 EKMLQDGIESDWVAV
+301 DKMLQDGIESDWVAV

-469 AVAYLYNEQLKNGGF
+469 AVAYLYNEQLQNGGF

-643 GAATEV
+643 SAATEV